1 MFLYLPIKESFFSSE
16 VGEYVSYGI
25 RVLDSEGNEIE
36 RISDVSLNQ
45 SIVTELCEKCTK
57 YQLDVIHMYDVI
69 EDNL

>member
-36 RISDVSLNQ
+36 RVSDVSLNQ
-45 SIVTELCEKCTK
+45 SIVTELCEKCTT
-57 YQLDVIHMYDVI
+57 QNLDAIHLFDII